1 VLGTPPAFNLSQDQ
15 TLHLK
20 NLKHRNEWLKK
31 DSLLDFFGHSVNCTK
46 GIDASPH
53 TNYLQ
58 IFKKRPEPLGLGGA
72 HCCAWN
78 LFAGSRYR
86 LPSEGGRI
94 IAMSFNPS
102 TFTFLLPCCLFRVA
116 TQAARGA
123 QYSPD
128 WRAVNTLSFFFSGG
142 LFAPPGTGPQ
152 RLRNQRHRPQGRHV
166 AAHSVRSCGAAENA
180 RAKPSKCGPL
190 M

>member
-1 VLGTPPAFNLSQDQ
+1 M
-15 TLHLK
+15 
-20 NLKHRNEWLKK
+20 LKK
-31 DSLLDFFGHSVNCTK
+31 DSLLDFLGHSVNCTK

-58 IFKKRPEPLGLGGA
+58 IFKKRPEPLGSGGA
-72 HCCAWN
+72 HCCASVIY

-94 IAMSFNPS
+94 IAISFNPS

-128 WRAVNTLSFFFSGG
+128 WRAVNTLSFFFLGAHLRPSIR
-142 LFAPPGTGPQ
+142 AHEVAPGTAPY
-152 RLRNQRHRPQGRHV
+152 
-166 AAHSVRSCGAAENA
+166 GAAAPQLPAESA
-180 RAKPSKCGPL
+180 LGACLAQAGSR
-190 M
+190 

>member
-1 VLGTPPAFNLSQDQ
+1 M
-15 TLHLK
+15 
-20 NLKHRNEWLKK
+20 
-31 DSLLDFFGHSVNCTK
+31 LDFFGHSVNCTK

-58 IFKKRPEPLGLGGA
+58 IFKKRPGPLGLGW
-72 HCCAWN
+72 CALLRVVIC

-128 WRAVNTLSFFFSGG
+128 SRVVNALSYFFSEG
-142 LFAPPGTGPQ
+142 LSWGRFGTASRQRQQARTLGP
-152 RLRNQRHRPQGRHV
+152 RLRPRISPRLSRQRR
-166 AAHSVRSCGAAENA
+166 AACGASGLWLELDPGKAVRAHLENVV
-180 RAKPSKCGPL
+180 RAGVKGETTV
-190 M
+190 

>member
-1 VLGTPPAFNLSQDQ
+1 MARIAAL
-15 TLHLK
+15 
-20 NLKHRNEWLKK
+20 E
-31 DSLLDFFGHSVNCTK
+31 LL
-46 GIDASPH
+46 
-53 TNYLQ
+53 Y
-58 IFKKRPEPLGLGGA
+58 
-72 HCCAWN
+72 

-128 WRAVNTLSFFFSGG
+128 SQAVNTLSFFFFGG
-142 LFAPPGTGPQ
+142 LLHPRLGRALIGTGPGSPRGGLLRRAWTEAAA
-152 RLRNQRHRPQGRHV
+152 RLENRATPEMRPLPRSSSLRLEFHPGKAVR
-166 AAHSVRSCGAAENA
+166 AHLKDMVRACVKGETTV
-180 RAKPSKCGPL
+180 
-190 M
+190 